1 MPSRDDERKFRNATL
16 VLAAVDAIA
25 ALVQLR
31 LALLSTLLVA
41 LAVLGAAAVV
51 VALIIHA
58 PGPERFKDLL
68 KSAIRIQLG
77 ALRWALYALPGIAV
91 TLLAFG
97 SVRLSADES
106 CDAPVDLRVLTAP
119 ENVTALTRAAARYV
133 ADRSGSGCRVAI
145 VTVSAGSSIEDIKQ
159 GFTHGWAKPG
169 GERDHPGSPSERVGY
184 LGPRPD
190 IWIPD
195 TRLAATGVSG
205 FVSGYRPAEASGT
218 PGGDVKAR
226 LLVDPTIGTSPMV
239 IGVTGDSFGYDS
251 RQGPI
256 APSLA
261 GLLDGLRRDHE
272 VTTLARPSPETSEA
286 ALVSTPSLY
295 QALTSG
301 AGRWAQSDTLAE
313 KIMDSGGLVAGDP
326 AALLCRLRTQRP
338 PAHVAV
344 VVPEI
349 ALVQYDN
356 GDSIGNTCRGGRRSG
371 PAPRL
376 YPYYATD
383 LPVLDHPFVRVRWP
397 GEDSDARDH
406 AVDDFESWL
415 RSHPMGD
422 DGFRTA
428 SGELPSRDDR
438 LLSLVQGYD
447 ADAIP
452 RRITSHLGRYVDGRP
467 SDLGG
472 VLDAYASGRPQRSF
486 SLLLDVSGSMAEPL
500 TGGQTRLIRAQEIEQ
515 GVVAIARDGD
525 PMSVGTFSDAAPVS
539 LTSGPESRDT
549 HREEIQ
555 AARANGGDLALTG
568 AIDQA
573 AHAMRST
580 DPGNLVVVTDGE
592 SPANNPGAG
601 SEAAALRKRYPA
613 LHVQLVL
620 TGPKTCEDEPVKTI
634 SHALGGHACVDGASK
649 PPDDT
654 AALVM
659 SRILWGLT

>member
-41 LAVLGAAAVV
+41 LVVLGASAVV

-77 ALRWALYALPGIAV
+77 ALRWVLYALPGVAV

-97 SVRLSADES
+97 AVRLSSGGS

-159 GFTHGWAKPG
+159 GFTHGWGKPG
-169 GERDHPGSPSERVGY
+169 GDRDHPGSPSERIGY

-195 TRLAATGVSG
+195 TRLAATGVSA
-205 FVSGYRPAEASGT
+205 FVSGYPPAEASGT
-218 PGGDVKAR
+218 SGGDVKAQ
-226 LLVDPTIGTSPMV
+226 LFVDPTIGTSPMV

-261 GLLDGLRRDHE
+261 GLLDGLRQNHKI
-272 VTTLARPSPETSEA
+272 TTLARPSPETSEA

-295 QALTSG
+295 QALMRGPGWRAST
-301 AGRWAQSDTLAE
+301 DTEAE

-326 AALLCRLRTQRP
+326 AALLCRLRAQRP

-344 VVPEI
+344 VVPEN

-356 GDSIGNTCRGGRRSG
+356 DDSIGNTCRGGGRPS
-371 PAPRL
+371 PRL
-376 YPYYATD
+376 YPYYAAD

-397 GEDSDARDH
+397 GEDSDARNH

-422 DGFRTA
+422 EGFRTA
-428 SGELPSRDDR
+428 SGELPAKDDR

-447 ADAIP
+447 ADAMP
-452 RRITSHLGRYVDGRP
+452 GRITPRLGGYVDGRP
-467 SDLGG
+467 ADLDG
-472 VLDAYASGRPQRSF
+472 VLAAYANGRPQRSF

-500 TGGQTRLIRAQEIEQ
+500 AGGQSRLIRAQEIAQ
-515 GVVAIARDGD
+515 GVVGIARDGD
-525 PMSVGTFSDAAPVS
+525 PKSVGTFSDAAPVS
-539 LTSGPESRDT
+539 LVLDPEGRDISRQA
-549 HREEIQ
+549 IQ
-555 AARANGGDLALTG
+555 AARANGGDLALTDAMG
-568 AIDQA
+568 QA
-573 AHAMRST
+573 AHAMKST

-592 SPANNPGAG
+592 TTSNNPDAG
-601 SEAAALRKRYPA
+601 SEAAALHKHYPA

-620 TGPKTCEDEPVKTI
+620 TGPKTCEDEPIKTI
-634 SHALGGHACVDGASK
+634 SHALGGHACVDGAAK

-659 SRILWGLT
+659 SRILWELT